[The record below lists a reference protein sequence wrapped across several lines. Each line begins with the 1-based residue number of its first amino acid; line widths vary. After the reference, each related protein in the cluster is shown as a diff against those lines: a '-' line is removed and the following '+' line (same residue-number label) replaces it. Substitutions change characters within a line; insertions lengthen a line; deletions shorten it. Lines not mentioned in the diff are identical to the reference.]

1 MEENKTLEELNSEY
15 VALVSRTR
23 DFRTRLEALK
33 SDRETT
39 MEGLSKAEGNFTSA
53 KEKFE
58 SLSRQYEGAQGFSDA
73 ILTSMRD
80 EIEKARQEMKTAQA
94 LLEHRKALDEEKRV
108 QVSSLEEDLKKAND
122 RMNLILV
129 SFGANEVINKALVNE
144 LEIDYGE
151 KIEEKEEAINAIDE
165 TKTKINEDPKVQSL
179 VTELGDLLT
188 RFEEAKSKVTPDST
202 KTLTDLAEQI
212 KKTRASIRNRVR
224 RVGNIKGGNITTE
237 EIDAMVSARDSKGR
251 IVIPELDRRI
261 HELDMEIGSLASERD
276 AIKDSLAI
284 ALEMAKNL
292 ETGTPEYQRLL
303 GEISTLDAEVKSAT
317 EKRDESQGK
326 LKDIS
331 EKREET
337 QNELENAKS
346 SNPNAE
352 RIAQLQEELAKI
364 NGEDISLVD
373 NPRIA
378 ELKAEI
384 ARLEAAGPDVGDA
397 GKVETEEH
405 KKAREEYEEAEAVL
419 EAEKRSPS
427 TFNWFLSRNNFV
439 EGDEIIDNPE
449 IAVLSEEQD
458 EIQEELESMMEGNP
472 ELKSAQDDV
481 DKAKAEHDKAVKKV
495 GEKQAE
501 LEDERKEF
509 DKKHITKEGYKSL
522 QDEDSDASKAFKE
535 YELAE
540 LEVRKAML
548 ALQKD
553 PSEDN
558 IKAYKDAIEAY
569 KEAQKRFADELQLES
584 GEEPTPKAMHDYL
597 MRTLRERS
605 LEEKLPEAYNKSA
618 FYNRA
623 AIAQKMNRSNLEGV
637 IETSDKLNDL
647 MEEVFSGTEIDD
659 EELSGAI
666 QDHSD
671 RMDDLSSKD
680 SDILRGEGLPAPKK
694 GFFAKLFAPRMPKQ
708 YRDYAFDSKDI
719 EIPAEDTD
727 MIEKLEKELADAEG
741 TRDLTKKALEDAESE
756 LEETLTPEEKEK
768 RDQLKTRL
776 AEVKSKL
783 DGGLPKRINKSA
795 LDRLTSALEAA
806 KAKLDATPEY
816 ETTEDVQ
823 KRLESLRSEL
833 DSAPEQVPDPDKVK
847 DRDRRA
853 KEKQEEIDS
862 LQGAQDV
869 TKIQELEAKLRDLDR
884 EEEEERT
891 KLEQAKSALSD
902 RLPRLE
908 EVKKRF
914 AVLKVAKDKMAGLKD
929 LIHIKDARK
938 ISDRRSGAIAQELA
952 DETKKKILGDD
963 EPEL

>member
-39 MEGLSKAEGNFTSA
+39 MEDLSRAEGDFASA

-80 EIEKARQEMKTAQA
+80 EIEKARQEMESAQA
-94 LLEHRKALDEEKRV
+94 LLEHRKALDEEKRG

-292 ETGTPEYQRLL
+292 ETGTPEYQKLL

-317 EKRDESQGK
+317 AQRDESQGK
-326 LKDIS
+326 LDAIPDRRKGIQDEI
-331 EKREET
+331 EA
-337 QNELENAKS
+337 AKS

-384 ARLEAAGPDVGDA
+384 ARLEAAGPDAGDA

-405 KKAREEYEEAEAVL
+405 KKAKAEYEKAEAAL
-419 EAEKRSPS
+419 ASEKRSPS
-427 TFNWFLSRNNFV
+427 IEDFFTINFV

-449 IAVLSEEQD
+449 IAALSEEQSK
-458 EIQEELESMMEGNP
+458 IQEELESMMEGNP

-495 GEKQAE
+495 GEKQAD
-501 LEDERKEF
+501 LEDGRKEF

-623 AIAQKMNRSNLEGV
+623 AIAQKMNRSNLDGV

-694 GFFAKLFAPRMPKQ
+694 GFFARLFAPRMPKQ
-708 YRDYAFDSKDI
+708 YKDYAFDSKDI

-869 TKIQELEAKLRDLDR
+869 TKIQELETKLRDLDR

>member
-39 MEGLSKAEGNFTSA
+39 MEDLSRAEGDFASA

-80 EIEKARQEMKTAQA
+80 EIEKARQEMESAQA
-94 LLEHRKALDEEKRV
+94 LLEHRKALDEEKRG

-292 ETGTPEYQRLL
+292 ETGTPEYQKLL

-317 EKRDESQGK
+317 AQRDESQGK
-326 LKDIS
+326 LDAIPDRRKGIQDEI
-331 EKREET
+331 EA
-337 QNELENAKS
+337 AKS

-384 ARLEAAGPDVGDA
+384 ARLEAAGPDAGDA

-405 KKAREEYEEAEAVL
+405 KKAKAEYEKAEAAL
-419 EAEKRSPS
+419 ASEKRSPS
-427 TFNWFLSRNNFV
+427 IEDFFTINFV

-449 IAVLSEEQD
+449 IAALSEEQSK
-458 EIQEELESMMEGNP
+458 IQEELESMMEGNP

-495 GEKQAE
+495 GEKQAD
-501 LEDERKEF
+501 LEDGRKEF

-623 AIAQKMNRSNLEGV
+623 AIAQKMNRSNLDGV

-694 GFFAKLFAPRMPKQ
+694 GFFARLFAPRMPKQ
-708 YRDYAFDSKDI
+708 YKDYAFDSKDI

-727 MIEKLEKELADAEG
+727 KIKGLEDELADAEG
-741 TRDLTKKALEDAESE
+741 TRDLTKKALEDAEGE

-783 DGGLPKRINKSA
+783 DGRLPRKINKSA

-869 TKIQELEAKLRDLDR
+869 TKIQELETKLRDLDR

>member
-39 MEGLSKAEGNFTSA
+39 MEDLSRAEGDFASA

-80 EIEKARQEMKTAQA
+80 EIEKARQEMESAQA
-94 LLEHRKALDEEKRV
+94 LLEHRKALDEEKRG

-292 ETGTPEYQRLL
+292 ETGTPEYQKLL

-317 EKRDESQGK
+317 AQRDESQGK
-326 LKDIS
+326 LDAIPDRRKGIQDEI
-331 EKREET
+331 EA
-337 QNELENAKS
+337 AKS

-384 ARLEAAGPDVGDA
+384 ARLEAAGPDAGDA

-405 KKAREEYEEAEAVL
+405 KKAKAEYEKAEAAL
-419 EAEKRSPS
+419 ASEKRSPS
-427 TFNWFLSRNNFV
+427 IEDFFTINFV

-449 IAVLSEEQD
+449 IAALSEEQSK
-458 EIQEELESMMEGNP
+458 IQEELESMMEGNP

-495 GEKQAE
+495 GEKQAD
-501 LEDERKEF
+501 LEDGRKEF

-623 AIAQKMNRSNLEGV
+623 AIAQKMNRSNLDGV

-694 GFFAKLFAPRMPKQ
+694 GFFARLFAPRMPKQ
-708 YRDYAFDSKDI
+708 YKDYAFDSKDI

-727 MIEKLEKELADAEG
+727 KIKGLEDELADAEG
-741 TRDLTKKALEDAESE
+741 TRDLTKKALEDAEGE

-783 DGGLPKRINKSA
+783 DGRLPRKINKSA

>member
-39 MEGLSKAEGNFTSA
+39 MEDLSRAEGDFASA

-80 EIEKARQEMKTAQA
+80 EIEKARQEMESAQA
-94 LLEHRKALDEEKRV
+94 LLEHRKALDEEKRG

-292 ETGTPEYQRLL
+292 ETGTPEYQKLL

-317 EKRDESQGK
+317 AQRDESQGK
-326 LKDIS
+326 LDAIPDRRKGIQDEI
-331 EKREET
+331 EA
-337 QNELENAKS
+337 AKS

-384 ARLEAAGPDVGDA
+384 ARLEAAGPDAGDA

-405 KKAREEYEEAEAVL
+405 KKAKAEYEKAEAAL
-419 EAEKRSPS
+419 ASEKRSPS
-427 TFNWFLSRNNFV
+427 IEDFFTINFV

-449 IAVLSEEQD
+449 IAALSEEQSK
-458 EIQEELESMMEGNP
+458 IQEELESMMEGNP

-495 GEKQAE
+495 GEKQAD
-501 LEDERKEF
+501 LEDGRKEF

-623 AIAQKMNRSNLEGV
+623 AIAQKMNRSNLDGV

-694 GFFAKLFAPRMPKQ
+694 GFFARLFAPRMPKQ
-708 YRDYAFDSKDI
+708 YKDYAFDSKDI